1 MANREFGDF
10 NDDGKVDISDL
21 NTCLL
26 EWGRYTVTDLN
37 NLLSNWGKTI
47 PTSPN
52 SNKPYDFIIVG
63 GGPAG
68 IMSVYQIAKNNPKK
82 RILLLEKNKNTLEEY
97 KTPFPTKINGFE
109 IQIDYKDAF
118 NWRISQQDERFQNSY
133 LSEDGKTIWVG
144 KGLGGG
150 TLHFGLQYIDN
161 EKVIQNFNSD
171 WKSDFNSVADITS
184 AERYIETNN
193 AAYNELILYL
203 INENG
208 VNYFNN
214 KVYSDDLGKRKRLL
228 LGDLIN
234 NLSNVEI
241 KYKINI
247 SKYVLDDNTSY
258 VLDDK
263 DNKYY
268 ADNFIMCAGA
278 IETPAILLRSG
289 IGPNGSIQKLP
300 VGQKLYDHSGFT
312 IVYGKIKKK
321 FVLNDANI
329 EKLNKYNQ
337 SKHIHQVVNGPGHG
351 NVYEFSN
358 WVDKHPG
365 GRYAITKSKNQGN
378 VLRYPHSDSRW
389 NSHAPKSEHHSDGSN
404 ENKENKENNENFIYI
419 GKAGQEIFYDALP
432 DNIKNKELEN
442 SLFPDTEIEETIY
455 ERVSDLGFDN
465 NNILSHVQTRDDEMT
480 WQTYYSTIPNLDNM
494 IILTHALAGH
504 LSGAGNIVIGS
515 DGKKDVTLNH
525 FGIDDQDKNKYLN
538 YLKDAYQKNHKIM
551 TKLGYTIINPPNFNE
566 NMIELMANSIY
577 HYHGTCAIGDVVDEN
592 QKVKGTKNL
601 YIGDI
606 SVLNKPW
613 AGSTSVPAM
622 VTGYRVAKNFINNKK

>member
-1 MANREFGDF
+1 MVNRNFGDF
-10 NDDGKVDISDL
+10 NEDKKVDIQDL
-21 NTCLL
+21 NTLL
-26 EWGRYTVTDLN
+26 KNWGKLYGINDLN
-37 NLLSNWGKTI
+37 NLLKNWGKTI
-47 PTSPN
+47 STSPN
-52 SNKPYDFIIVG
+52 NKQYDFIIVG

-68 IMSVYQIAKNNPKK
+68 IMSAYQIAKNNPKK
-82 RILLLEKNKNTLEEY
+82 RILLLEKNKNTLKDY
-97 KTPFPTKINGFE
+97 ITPFTTEINGFE
-109 IQIDYKDAF
+109 MQVDYKDAF

-161 EKVIQNFNSD
+161 EKVIKNFNSD
-171 WKSDFNSVADITS
+171 WKSDFIGVADITR

-214 KVYSDDLGKRKRLL
+214 KVYSDDLSKRKRLL

-234 NLSNVEI
+234 NLPNVEI
-241 KYKINI
+241 KYGINI
-247 SKYVLDDNTSY
+247 LQYVLEDNKSY

-263 DNKYY
+263 DNQYY

-312 IVYGKIKKK
+312 IVYGKIKPKKIIVTKPYTGEKK
-321 FVLNDANI
+321 FVLNDPNI
-329 EKLNKYNQ
+329 EKLNNFNKSKYIY
-337 SKHIHQVVNGPGHG
+337 KVKGGPRDG
-351 NVYEFSN
+351 NVYDFSN
-358 WVDKHPG
+358 WVNKHPG
-365 GRYAITKSKNQGN
+365 GSYAILKSKYQKYE
-378 VLRYPHSDSRW
+378 LKYPHSNSRW
-389 NSHAPKSEHHSDGSN
+389 K
-404 ENKENKENNENFIYI
+404 NNEDNFTEI
-419 GKAGQEIFYDALP
+419 GKYMDKIDYDNLP
-432 DNIKNKELEN
+432 DNLKNKELEK

-455 ERVSDLGFDN
+455 EPVSDLGFDN

-504 LSGAGNIVIGS
+504 LSGAGNIIIGS
-515 DGKKDVTLNH
+515 DGKTDVTLNH

-538 YLKDAYQKNHKIM
+538 YLKDTYEKNHKIM
-551 TKLGYTIINPPNFNE
+551 TKLGYTLINPPNFNE

-577 HYHGTCAIGDVVDEN
+577 HYHGTCQIGEVVDEN

-622 VTGYRVAKNFINNKK
+622 VTGYRVAKNFINDKK